1 LSAQGYVFVFIRIR
15 DNVPIMRFRFPL
27 LAIALVAS
35 GTSCKDKAPTAEIGT
50 FGMGERAQV
59 GPLIYTVVDSQWA
72 ISLGEGVTA
81 RVPANRYLMINLTVV
96 NSGKDPVSVPA
107 FTLVDDGGTVYTEL
121 DNGEGVQNWMGV
133 LRKVAPAESSQGV
146 VLFDVPQKQFRMR
159 LADDTDTKY
168 ALITIPLVLGD
179 PVVTRPVD
187 APPQPRSLKP

>member
-1 LSAQGYVFVFIRIR
+1 M
-15 DNVPIMRFRFPL
+15 MRFRFPL
-27 LAIALVAS
+27 LALALIVS

-72 ISLGEGVTA
+72 ISLGEGATP
-81 RVPANRYLMINLTVV
+81 RIPANRYLMINLTVV
-96 NSGKDPVSVPA
+96 NSGKDAVSVPA
-107 FTLVDDGGTVYTEL
+107 FTLVDDSGTVYTEL
-121 DNGEGVQNWMGV
+121 DNGEGVPNWMGV
-133 LRKVAPAESSQGV
+133 LRKVAPAESSQGI

-168 ALITIPLVLGD
+168 AMITIPLTLGD
-179 PVVTRPVD
+179 PVLTRPVE